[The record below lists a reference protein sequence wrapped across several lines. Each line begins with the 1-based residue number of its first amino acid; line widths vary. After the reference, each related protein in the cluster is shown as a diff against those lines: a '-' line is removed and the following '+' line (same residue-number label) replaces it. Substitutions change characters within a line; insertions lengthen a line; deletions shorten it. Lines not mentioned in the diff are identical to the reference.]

1 MVFGWSKKKSGKDE
15 QASATVSSK
24 EIKLDQ
30 IDAILSDMK
39 NSKQKQTIN
48 NTKPLFS
55 NIQTELNSI
64 LKIIDHL
71 SKDNLKVDDIDNQLK
86 VIVTRSKTEII
97 NTILKEA
104 KIQIPQLNTFDDV
117 KRATEL
123 TSQALKKI
131 GDVLGKNSRVIHVF
145 AKKYAQDLKD
155 HLAEISTSS
164 ASILRLVNN
173 YTKFESDESLIKEK
187 INKIIDV
194 NQTMNDKNAQIPKLK
209 TIRDGF
215 ADSVTVLKNQTDS
228 LKSSPQHAEY
238 LEIKNQIEQNKKE
251 ENKLGKEID
260 EEFSKISRPLG
271 KYVYVTSL
279 EKPLKILMEE
289 LIQNPA
295 KTITAQNKDSIIV
308 ILESCM
314 KGTLSGAVSV
324 KEADKSVEQINGLIQ
339 KLDYFLGQKSKL
351 IKKDQDL
358 QSRLG
363 IFDID
368 SLDELEQKLQK
379 AITDKNDIES
389 KIKKLESDLTQE
401 TNQRMKIISELSHDL
416 QSISNTE
423 YVILV

>member
-1 MVFGWSKKKSGKDE
+1 MVFGWSKKKAGKEE
-15 QASATVSSK
+15 QAPASSK
-24 EIKLDQ
+24 EIRLDQ
-30 IDAILSDMK
+30 IGPILSEIK
-39 NSKQKQTIN
+39 NTKQKQTIN

-55 NIQTELNSI
+55 NIQIELNSI

-71 SKDNLKVDDIDNQLK
+71 SNDNLKVDDIDNQLK

-97 NTILKEA
+97 NTISKEA
-104 KIQIPQLNTFDDV
+104 KIQIPQLETFDDV
-117 KRATEL
+117 KKATEV

-155 HLAEISTSS
+155 HLATISTSS
-164 ASILRLVNN
+164 ASILRLVNS
-173 YTKFESDESLIKEK
+173 YTKLESDESLIKEK
-187 INKIIDV
+187 IDKILDT
-194 NQTMNDKNAQIPKLK
+194 NQIINDKTAQIPKLK

-215 ADSVTVLKNQTDS
+215 ADSISALKNQSDS
-228 LKSSPQHAEY
+228 IKSSPQRAEY
-238 LEIKNQIEQNKKE
+238 LEIKSQIEQNKKE

-279 EKPLKILMEE
+279 EKPLKILMEA
-289 LIQNPA
+289 LIENPS
-295 KTITAQNKDSIIV
+295 KTLTAENKDAIVV

-324 KEADKSVEQINGLIQ
+324 KEADKSVEQINSLIK
-339 KLDYFLGQKSKL
+339 KLDDFLVQKNDL
-351 IKKDQDL
+351 IKKDCDL
-358 QSRLG
+358 QGRLG
-363 IFDID
+363 VFDV
-368 SLDELEQKLQK
+368 SSFDEIEQKLQK
-379 AITDKNDIES
+379 AMTDKSDTES
-389 KIKKLESDLTQE
+389 KIKKLESDLAHE
-401 TNQRMKIISELSHDL
+401 TNQRTKMISELSRDL

>member
-1 MVFGWSKKKSGKDE
+1 MVFGWSKKKSGKEE
-15 QASATVSSK
+15 QAPASSK
-24 EIKLDQ
+24 EIRLDQ
-30 IDAILSDMK
+30 INSILSDIK

-55 NIQTELNSI
+55 NIQIELNSI

-71 SKDNLKVDDIDNQLK
+71 SNDNLKVDDIDNQLK
-86 VIVTRSKTEII
+86 IIVTRSKTEII
-97 NTILKEA
+97 NTISKEA
-104 KIQIPQLNTFDDV
+104 KIQIPQLDTFDDV
-117 KRATEL
+117 KKASEI

-155 HLAEISTSS
+155 HLATISTSS
-164 ASILRLVNN
+164 ASILRLVNV
-173 YTKFESDESLIKEK
+173 YTKLESDESLIKEK
-187 INKIIDV
+187 MDKIIDAS
-194 NQTMNDKNAQIPKLK
+194 QIINDKSAQIPKLK
-209 TIRDGF
+209 TICDGL
-215 ADSVTVLKNQTDS
+215 ADSVSSLKNQTDS
-228 LKSSPQHAEY
+228 IKSSPQHAEY

-289 LIQNPA
+289 LIESPS
-295 KTITAQNKDSIIV
+295 KTMTAENKDAIVV

-324 KEADKSVEQINGLIQ
+324 KEADKSVEQINSLIQ
-339 KLDYFLGQKSKL
+339 KLDDFLMRKNDL
-351 IKKDQDL
+351 IKKDRDL
-358 QSRLG
+358 QGKLG
-363 IFDID
+363 VFDIG
-368 SLDELEQKLQK
+368 SFGELEQKLQK
-379 AITDKNDIES
+379 AMTDKNDAES
-389 KIKKLESDLTQE
+389 KIKKLESDLAHE
-401 TNQRMKIISELSHDL
+401 TSQRTKMISELSHDL

>member
-1 MVFGWSKKKSGKDE
+1 MVFGWSKKKPGKEE
-15 QASATVSSK
+15 QSESSK
-24 EIKLDQ
+24 EIRLDQ
-30 IDAILSDMK
+30 IGAILSDIK
-39 NSKQKQTIN
+39 DSKQKQAIN
-48 NTKPLFS
+48 HTKPLFS

-71 SKDNLKVDDIDNQLK
+71 SNDDLKVDDIDNQLK
-86 VIVTRSKTEII
+86 IIVTRSKTEII

-117 KRATEL
+117 ERAAEI

-131 GDVLGKNSRVIHVF
+131 GDVLGRNSRVIHVF

-155 HLAEISTSS
+155 HLAEISTNS

-173 YTKFESDESLIKEK
+173 YTKFESDESMIKEK
-187 INKIIDV
+187 IEKILDAS
-194 NQTMNDKNAQIPKLK
+194 QTVNDKGAQIPKLK
-209 TIRDGF
+209 AAHDGLS
-215 ADSVTVLKNQTDS
+215 DSVASLKNQIDS
-228 LKSSPQHAEY
+228 LRSSPQHTEY
-238 LEIKNQIEQNKKE
+238 LGIKNQIEQNKKE
-251 ENKLGKEID
+251 EGKLGKEID

-295 KTITAQNKDSIIV
+295 KTLTAQNKDSIVV

-324 KEADKSVEQINGLIQ
+324 KEADKSVEQINSLIQ
-339 KLDYFLGQKSKL
+339 KLDGFLAQRNDL
-351 IKKDQDL
+351 TKKDLDL
-358 QSRLG
+358 QGRLG
-363 IFDID
+363 IFDAGALAD
-368 SLDELEQKLQK
+368 LEQKLQK
-379 AITDKNDIES
+379 ATSDKDNTES
-389 KIKKLESDLTQE
+389 KIKKLESDLSQE
-401 TNQRMKIISELSHDL
+401 TSQRAKMISDLSQDL